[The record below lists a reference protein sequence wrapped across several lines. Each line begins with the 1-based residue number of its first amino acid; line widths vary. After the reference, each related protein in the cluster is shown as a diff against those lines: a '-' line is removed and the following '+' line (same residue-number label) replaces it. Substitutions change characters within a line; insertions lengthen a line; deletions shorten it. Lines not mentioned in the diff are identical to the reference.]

1 MNLTSPSQVK
11 DWCIRNK
18 FHPNRVLG
26 QNFLIDKNALDAILD
41 AAEIESGVRC
51 LEIGPGLG
59 VLTEGLLSRGCAVTA
74 IEKDPVLADRLKESL
89 GNPERLDVLAG
100 DALDFIKRGTCDGFP
115 LMVSNL
121 PYQAG
126 TRILIELVERVC
138 PGVPS
143 VATSCDHPV
152 AKPSSGGTRSCAS
165 VASMPF
171 SVEQELDP
179 PVQCAA
185 VEDNRPPVAT
195 PSSGGT
201 RSCASVASTPNG
213 QTSQPLNLS
222 ISQPH
227 HAIVNRKSEIADSPM
242 QSEIVNGR
250 AAVPS
255 RRDTCPPETMVV
267 LVQTEVAERL
277 AAHEGSKVRGLAGV
291 RVQLDYDVSIVRK
304 VSASC
309 FWPRPEIGSTVV
321 KLVRHHRNDGE
332 GADVRRVFR
341 MLTKQAFE
349 HRRKQLGSI
358 FKGVIESTARAEDLS
373 NEDWLELSRNIE
385 L

>member
-41 AAEIESGVRC
+41 AAEIEPGVRC

-89 GNPERLDVLAG
+89 GNPEGLDVLAG

-138 PGVPS
+138 P
-143 VATSCDHPV
+143 
-152 AKPSSGGTRSCAS
+152 
-165 VASMPF
+165 
-171 SVEQELDP
+171 
-179 PVQCAA
+179 
-185 VEDNRPPVAT
+185 
-195 PSSGGT
+195 
-201 RSCASVASTPNG
+201 
-213 QTSQPLNLS
+213 
-222 ISQPH
+222 I
-227 HAIVNRKSEIADSPM
+227 
-242 QSEIVNGR
+242 
-250 AAVPS
+250 
-255 RRDTCPPETMVV
+255 ETMVV

-291 RVQLDYDVSIVRK
+291 RVQFDYDVSIVRK

-332 GADVRRVFR
+332 DADVRRVFR